1 VGTSTEGD
9 AAVTTTADGRPAQA
23 ESAPV
28 QRTLTIGH
36 GAVLHAIEKNTVQV
50 VVPALGTVHLP
61 PPQTLAW
68 FGGLAALGL
77 LGVMEWPVVVV
88 IGAGHL
94 LAQQSHLRL
103 LHDFGEALE
112 EA

>member
-1 VGTSTEGD
+1 M
-9 AAVTTTADGRPAQA
+9 TTTTDGVVARA
-23 ESAPV
+23 EAPPV

-36 GAVLHAIEKNTVQV
+36 GAVLHAIERNSVQV
-50 VVPALGTVHLP
+50 VIPALGRVQLP
-61 PPQTLAW
+61 PRQTLAW
-68 FGGLAALGL
+68 FGGLAVLGV
-77 LGVMEWPVVVV
+77 LGVMEWPVVAV

-94 LAQQSHLRL
+94 LAQQSHLKL